1 MDRRRSVASCIA
13 MATSWGAPGRG
24 YQVVSTEGNR
34 VGKAPQYTFHLE
46 GVPSAVCGAFRQETR
61 PWRWVA
67 AVEPPLQMVTPR
79 ARSSH
84 PTGSPWRAYA
94 RAGRVRLF
102 SFPIDPPLFTRDDTW
117 CSGTHASTSHSGST
131 TVPVHVAVRNL
142 QSKLAALQQVLQVL
156 QHALRSEGDLPTEGG
171 LPTEALQ
178 VLQVR
183 QVGHSG
189 GPLSVPG
196 READG

>member
-1 MDRRRSVASCIA
+1 M
-13 MATSWGAPGRG
+13 
-24 YQVVSTEGNR
+24 
-34 VGKAPQYTFHLE
+34 
-46 GVPSAVCGAFRQETR
+46 
-61 PWRWVA
+61 
-67 AVEPPLQMVTPR
+67 
-79 ARSSH
+79 
-84 PTGSPWRAYA
+84 
-94 RAGRVRLF
+94 RLF
-102 SFPIDPPLFTRDDTW
+102 SFPIDPSLFTRDDTW
-117 CSGTHASTSHSGST
+117 CSGTHASTSPCGST

-142 QSKLAALQQVLQVL
+142 QSELAALQQVLQVL